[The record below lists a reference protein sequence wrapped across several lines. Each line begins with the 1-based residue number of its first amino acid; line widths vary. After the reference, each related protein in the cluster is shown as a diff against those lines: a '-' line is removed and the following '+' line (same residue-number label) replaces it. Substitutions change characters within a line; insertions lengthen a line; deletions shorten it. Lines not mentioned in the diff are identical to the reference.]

1 MAAEDLRIIGI
12 RVGSRDEADAVVE
25 KLDQQA
31 DSGQATFREV
41 AVVYK
46 TSGGKVRVDYVHS
59 HAVLIGTCIG
69 LGWAVIG
76 VPAVVLTGW
85 AVLPLVMGV

>member
-41 AVVYK
+41 AVVLQDRRRQ
-46 TSGGKVRVDYVHS
+46 GPG
-59 HAVLIGTCIG
+59 
-69 LGWAVIG
+69 
-76 VPAVVLTGW
+76 
-85 AVLPLVMGV
+85 